1 MPLDPILQE
10 QARDAIRS
18 GRLPSRHP
26 DRTLGG
32 PGSEEACAVC
42 GERVRRHMTEIEL
55 QYTRNGAISEPDRFR
70 LHHQCF
76 AAWTVEREASPPA

>member
-10 QARDAIRS
+10 QAHDAIRS
-18 GRLPSRHP
+18 GRLPSRNP

-32 PGSEEACAVC
+32 PGSGEACAVC
-42 GERVRRHMTEIEL
+42 GEQIRLHMTELEI
-55 QYTRNGAISEPDRFR
+55 QFSHDGAVSDPPRFR

-76 AAWTVEREASPPA
+76 AAWEVERGAT

>member
-10 QARDAIRS
+10 QAREAIRS

-26 DRTLGG
+26 ERTLGG
-32 PGSEEACAVC
+32 PGSGEACAVC
-42 GERVRRHMTEIEL
+42 GERIMRRMTELEL
-55 QYTRNGAISEPDRFR
+55 QFTHDGISEPDRFR

-76 AAWTVEREASPPA
+76 TAWETERGAI

>member
-26 DRTLGG
+26 NRTLGG
-32 PGSEEACAVC
+32 PGSGEACAVC
-42 GERVRRHMTEIEL
+42 GERIMRSMTELEI
-55 QYTRNGAISEPDRFR
+55 QFTRDGAISEPDSFR

-76 AAWTVEREASPPA
+76 AAWEIERGAI